1 MQSSPT
7 LKDLTFQLFDAAMAG
22 DTAFIDDIYSR
33 QRGTLQIGTDPA
45 EWWEGRETIIRVWR
59 EQVAAMGGSMPVV
72 AEDIDAWQEG
82 DVGWVAVQGAIRVPG
97 QVDTPLRFTAVYH
110 KDGGEWKVVQAH
122 ASIGVRNED
131 TTFGAVPT

>member
-1 MQSSPT
+1 
-7 LKDLTFQLFDAAMAG
+7 
-22 DTAFIDDIYSR
+22 
-33 QRGTLQIGTDPA
+33 
-45 EWWEGRETIIRVWR
+45 
-59 EQVAAMGGSMPVV
+59 V

-97 QVDTPLRFTAVYH
+97 QLDTPLRFTAVYH